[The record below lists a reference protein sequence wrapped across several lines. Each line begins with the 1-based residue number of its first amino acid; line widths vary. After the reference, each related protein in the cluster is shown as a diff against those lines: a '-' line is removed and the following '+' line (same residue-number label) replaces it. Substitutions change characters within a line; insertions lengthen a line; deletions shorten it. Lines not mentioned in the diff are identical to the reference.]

1 MPTPLQICYRF
12 CDLMRAQSLTLSLAL
27 LLSPALAQSPAPQ
40 PAQPA
45 TPQPAALPAGP
56 PSAAQDHQHMMD
68 LLHITA
74 LRPGVAQNGA
84 GPNPVNWDESKAN
97 PWPNLPNPLLLN
109 NGKPVTSAK
118 VWTTKRRP
126 ELVEL
131 FDREV
136 LGRVPAN
143 VPAVRWEVVS
153 TTPGSENGIPTVT
166 KRLVGHVDNSAYP
179 ALTVDIMAD
188 LILPA
193 AARGPVPVV
202 VEISFDRPLGSPPLP
217 PRPARPTP
225 PAAASTPAPARS
237 GSSAAPAGPSP
248 KQQTLAKGWG
258 FALFYP
264 TSFQADNGG
273 GLTQGI
279 IGLCNHGQFRKP
291 DDWGALR
298 AWAWGSSRLMDYLQT
313 DPAVDA
319 HHIAVEGHSRFGKTA
334 LVAMAYEPRFTVAYI
349 NSSGAGGASLARR
362 RFGEQ
367 LENIAAGGEAHWMAG
382 NYIRYAE
389 LSPTLVTPA
398 DMPVDMHELIAL
410 CAPRPVFIGGG
421 TLDGGDGWADVRGT
435 YIAEFAAGPIY
446 KLLGKKPLSDDSGP
460 IGSSPVA
467 GASFP
472 AVGTALVA
480 GDLAFRQHPYGHN
493 PQPNFATF
501 LTFATRYMTPTK

>member
-1 MPTPLQICYRF
+1 
-12 CDLMRAQSLTLSLAL
+12 MRTQSLTLSLAL
-27 LLSPALAQSPAPQ
+27 LLAPALAQSPAPQ
-40 PAQPA
+40 PGPAQPN
-45 TPQPAALPAGP
+45 
-56 PSAAQDHQHMMD
+56 DHQHMMD
-68 LLHITA
+68 QLHITA
-74 LRPGVAQNGA
+74 LRPGVAQNGS

-97 PWPNLPNPLLLN
+97 PWPNLPNPLILN
-109 NGKPVTSAK
+109 NGKPVKSAK
-118 VWTTKRRP
+118 VWTTQRRP
-126 ELVEL
+126 QLIEL
-131 FDREV
+131 FDREI

-143 VPAVRWEVVS
+143 VPAVHWEVVS
-153 TTPGSENGIPTVT
+153 TTPGSEDGIPTLT
-166 KRLVGHVDNSAYP
+166 KRLIGHVDNSAYP
-179 ALTVDIMAD
+179 ALTVDIVAD

-202 VEISFDRPLGSPPLP
+202 VEISFDRPLGSPPPP

-225 PAAASTPAPARS
+225 PAAASAPAPARS

-273 GLTQGI
+273 GLTSGI
-279 IGLCNHGQFRKP
+279 IGLCNRGQFRKP

-298 AWAWGSSRLMDYLQT
+298 AWAWGSSRLLDYLAT

-319 HHIAVEGHSRFGKTA
+319 HHVAVEGHSRFGKTA
-334 LVAMAYEPRFTVAYI
+334 LVAMAYEPRFTVAYV

-367 LENIAAGGEAHWMAG
+367 LENIAGGGEAHWMAG

-421 TLDGGDGWADVRGT
+421 TLEGGDGWADVRGT
-435 YIAEFAAGPIY
+435 YIAEVAAGPVY
-446 KLLGKKPLSDDSGP
+446 TLLGKKPLSDDSGP
-460 IGSSPVA
+460 IKE
-467 GASFP
+467 FP
-472 AVGTALVA
+472 AVGAAVVA

-501 LTFATRYMTPTK
+501 LTFATRYMTPTH

>member
-1 MPTPLQICYRF
+1 
-12 CDLMRAQSLTLSLAL
+12 MRAQSLTLSLAL
-27 LLSPALAQSPAPQ
+27 LLAPAFAQSPAPQ

-45 TPQPAALPAGP
+45 TSQPAAQPTV
-56 PSAAQDHQHMMD
+56 PSDHQHMMD
-68 LLHITA
+68 ILHITA
-74 LRPGVAQNGA
+74 LRPGVAQNGT

-97 PWPNLPNPLLLN
+97 PWPNLPNPLILN
-109 NGKPVTSAK
+109 NGKPVKSAK
-118 VWTTKRRP
+118 VWTTQRRP
-126 ELVEL
+126 QLIEL
-131 FDREV
+131 FDREI

-153 TTPGSENGIPTVT
+153 TTPGSEDGIPTLT
-166 KRLVGHVDNSAYP
+166 KRLIGHVDNSAYP
-179 ALTVDIMAD
+179 ALTVDIVAD

-202 VEISFDRPLGSPPLP
+202 VEITFDRPLGSPPPP
-217 PRPARPTP
+217 PRPPRPTP
-225 PAAASTPAPARS
+225 PAAAASTPARPALS

-258 FALFYP
+258 FVLFYP

-279 IGLCNHGQFRKP
+279 IGLCNRGQFRKP

-298 AWAWGSSRLMDYLQT
+298 AWAWGSSRLLDYLQT
-313 DPAVDA
+313 DPSVDA
-319 HHIAVEGHSRFGKTA
+319 HHVAVEGHSRFGKTA

-367 LENIAAGGEAHWMAG
+367 LENIAGSGEAHWMAG

-389 LSPTLVTPA
+389 LSPTPLTPA

-421 TLDGGDGWADVRGT
+421 TLQGGDGWADVRGT
-435 YIAEFAAGPIY
+435 YIAEFAAGPVY
-446 KLLGKKPLSDDSGP
+446 TLLGKKPLSDDSGP
-460 IGSSPVA
+460 IGTSPAA
-467 GASFP
+467 GAAFP
-472 AVGTALVA
+472 AVGASLVA

-501 LTFATRYMTPTK
+501 LTFATRYMSPTK